1 MTHRSFGVTMIE
13 TENTMELEE
22 LISKIKLFCEDRDWD
37 QYHNPK
43 DLAIGIST
51 EAAELLDLFRFKN
64 GNEITQSMLEKREQ
78 IEDELADVLFFVLR
92 FAQMNDI
99 DLKMALENKL
109 KKNAL
114 KYPIEKVKGNNKK
127 YNEY

>member
-1 MTHRSFGVTMIE
+1 
-13 TENTMELEE
+13 MELQQLLSE
-22 LISKIKLFCEDRDWD
+22 IKNFCEDRDWD

-64 GNEITQSMLEKREQ
+64 GEEITQTMCEKREH

-92 FAQMNDI
+92 FAQMNGIDI
-99 DLKMALENKL
+99 KVALENKL
-109 KKNAL
+109 KKNAM
-114 KYPIEKVKGNNKK
+114 KYPADKVKGINKK

>member
-1 MTHRSFGVTMIE
+1 
-13 TENTMELEE
+13 MELNE
-22 LISKIKLFCEDRDWD
+22 LIESIKEFCEQRDWD

-64 GNEITQSMLEKREQ
+64 GDEIEQTLANKREH

-92 FAQMNDI
+92 FAQMNQI
-99 DLKMALENKL
+99 DLKEALEHKMA
-109 KKNAL
+109 KNAA
-114 KYPIEKVKGNNKK
+114 KYPIDKVKGNNKK

>member
-1 MTHRSFGVTMIE
+1 
-13 TENTMELEE
+13 MELNE
-22 LISKIKLFCEDRDWD
+22 LIESIKEFCEQRDWD

-64 GNEITQSMLEKREQ
+64 GDEIQQTITNKREH

-92 FAQMNDI
+92 FAQMNQI
-99 DLKMALENKL
+99 DLKKALEHKMV
-109 KKNAL
+109 KNAA
-114 KYPIEKVKGNNKK
+114 KYPIDKVKGNNKK

>member
-1 MTHRSFGVTMIE
+1 
-13 TENTMELEE
+13 MELNE
-22 LISKIKLFCEDRDWD
+22 LIESIKEFCEQRDWD

-64 GNEITQSMLEKREQ
+64 GNEIQQTLTNRREL

-99 DLKMALENKL
+99 DLKEALDHKMA
-109 KKNAL
+109 KNAV
-114 KYPIEKVKGNNKK
+114 KYPVDKVKGNNKK

>member
-1 MTHRSFGVTMIE
+1 
-13 TENTMELEE
+13 MELNE
-22 LISKIKLFCEDRDWD
+22 LIESIKEFCEKRDWD

-64 GNEITQSMLEKREQ
+64 GDEIQQTITNKREH

-99 DLKMALENKL
+99 DLKKALEHKMA
-109 KKNAL
+109 KNAA
-114 KYPIEKVKGNNKK
+114 KYPVDKVKGNNKK

>member
-1 MTHRSFGVTMIE
+1 
-13 TENTMELEE
+13 MELNE
-22 LISKIKLFCEDRDWD
+22 LIDKIKTFCEERDWD

-64 GNEITQSMLEKREQ
+64 NEEIQATVTNRREH

-92 FAQMNDI
+92 FAQTNDI
-99 DLKMALENKL
+99 DLKKALDHKMA
-109 KKNAL
+109 KNAV
-114 KYPIEKVKGNNKK
+114 KYPVDKVKGNNKK

>member
-1 MTHRSFGVTMIE
+1 
-13 TENTMELEE
+13 MELNE
-22 LISKIKLFCEDRDWD
+22 LIKIIKDFCEQRDWD

-64 GNEITQSMLEKREQ
+64 GEEIQQTITNKRES

-99 DLKMALENKL
+99 DLRKALEHKIA
-109 KKNAL
+109 KNAL
-114 KYPIEKVKGNNKK
+114 KYPVEKVKGNNKK

>member
-1 MTHRSFGVTMIE
+1 MELNELIE
-13 TENTMELEE
+13 T
-22 LISKIKLFCEDRDWD
+22 IKSFCEERDWD

-64 GNEITQSMLEKREQ
+64 NEEIKETVINKREH

-92 FAQMNDI
+92 FAQTNDI
-99 DLKMALENKL
+99 DLKKALGNKMA
-109 KKNAL
+109 KNAA
-114 KYPIEKVKGNNKK
+114 KYPVDKVKGNNKK

>member
-1 MTHRSFGVTMIE
+1 
-13 TENTMELEE
+13 MELNE
-22 LISKIKLFCEDRDWD
+22 LIDKIKTFCEERDWD

-64 GNEITQSMLEKREQ
+64 NEEIQDTVINRREL

-92 FAQMNDI
+92 FAQTNDI
-99 DLKMALENKL
+99 DLKKALENKMA
-109 KKNAL
+109 KNAV
-114 KYPIEKVKGNNKK
+114 KYPVDKVKGNNKK

>member
-1 MTHRSFGVTMIE
+1 MELNELIE
-13 TENTMELEE
+13 T
-22 LISKIKLFCEDRDWD
+22 IKTFCEQRDWD

-64 GNEITQSMLEKREQ
+64 GEEIQQTMTSRREL

-92 FAQMNDI
+92 FSQMNDI
-99 DLKMALENKL
+99 DLKKALEHKME
-109 KKNAL
+109 KNAV
-114 KYPIEKVKGNNKK
+114 KYPVDKVKGNNKK

>member
-1 MTHRSFGVTMIE
+1 
-13 TENTMELEE
+13 MELNE
-22 LISKIKLFCEDRDWD
+22 LIDKIKTFCEERDWD
-37 QYHNPK
+37 KYHNPK

-64 GNEITQSMLEKREQ
+64 NEEIQETIVNKREH

-92 FAQMNDI
+92 FAQTNDI
-99 DLKMALENKL
+99 DLKKALDNKMA
-109 KKNAL
+109 KNAV
-114 KYPIEKVKGNNKK
+114 KYPVDKVKGNNKK

>member
-1 MTHRSFGVTMIE
+1 
-13 TENTMELEE
+13 MELEQ
-22 LISKIKLFCEDRDWD
+22 LVSAIKNFCEDRDWD

-64 GNEITQSMLEKREQ
+64 GNEITQTLLDRREH

-99 DLKMALENKL
+99 DLKTALENKL
-109 KKNAL
+109 KKNAI